1 MFQLYF
7 LIDDQQITYSRQV
20 QTLSGIFGEIGG
32 LMGIITI
39 VAAVLLG
46 WFQENEFYMSLI
58 TSLVVSPEGADGAE

>member
-7 LIDDQQITYSRQV
+7 LIDDQQISYSRQV

-58 TSLVVSPEGADGAE
+58 TSLVVNPEGADGAE